1 MEAIPATIPA
11 MPTTKA
17 LVICG
22 PAGVG
27 KSSTA
32 YEIARLLAER
42 NVSHALIDSDEL
54 DRVHP
59 WPPEGQEPS
68 ELARR
73 NLTALW
79 ANFAALGHTRL
90 LITGVFTTLSS
101 ELPWISDAVP
111 NADITPV
118 RLIADLPT
126 LKARIYRREIGSGA
140 DDQLRRTVQQLNQM
154 RQSDATS
161 TEVIDTSDQ
170 HVSDTAKRIINAW
183 LGNPTTQS

>member
-1 MEAIPATIPA
+1 
-11 MPTTKA
+11 MPTTEV

-32 YEIARLLAER
+32 YEVARRLTEL

-59 WPPEGQEPS
+59 WPPAGQEPS

-79 ANFAALGHTRL
+79 ANFAAFGHTRL
-90 LITGVFTTLSS
+90 LITGVFTNLGS

-111 NADITPV
+111 NADITSI
-118 RLIADLPT
+118 RLIAGLPT
-126 LKARIYRREIGSGA
+126 LKARIDRREIGSGA
-140 DDQLRRTVQQLNQM
+140 SDQLRRTIQQLDQM
-154 RQSDATS
+154 GQSDPADTQ
-161 TEVIDTSDQ
+161 VIDTSDQ
-170 HVSDTAKRIINAW
+170 QVSDVAIRIINAW
-183 LGNPTTQS
+183 LGKPNTQS

>member
-1 MEAIPATIPA
+1 
-11 MPTTKA
+11 MPTTTV

-32 YEIARLLAER
+32 YEVARLLAER
-42 NVSHALIDSDEL
+42 NIAHALIDSDEL

-59 WPPEGQEPS
+59 WPLEGREPS

-90 LITGVFTTLSS
+90 IIAGVFADLDD
-101 ELPWISDAVP
+101 ELRWISDAVP
-111 NADITPV
+111 DAEITPV

-126 LKARIYRREIGSGA
+126 LEARVFRREIGSGGA
-140 DDQLRRTVQQLNQM
+140 DQLRRTIRQLDRM
-154 RQSDATS
+154 GRSDS
-161 TEVIDTSDQ
+161 TAAVVIDTSDQ
-170 HVSDTAKRIINAW
+170 QVGDIAKRVIDVW
-183 LGNPTTQS
+183 LAGPGRR

>member
-1 MEAIPATIPA
+1 MS
-11 MPTTKA
+11 TTKV

-32 YEIARLLAER
+32 YEVAHRLAQL

-59 WPPEGQEPS
+59 WPPAGQEPS

-73 NLTALW
+73 NLSALW

-90 LITGVFTTLSS
+90 LVTGVFTTLSC
-101 ELPWISDAVP
+101 ELAWISDAVP
-111 NADITPV
+111 NAEITSI
-118 RLIADLPT
+118 RLIADLLT

-140 DDQLRRTVQQLNQM
+140 RDQLRRTIRQLDQM
-154 RQSDATS
+154 RQSDPTG

-170 HVSDTAKRIINAW
+170 PVSDTATRIVNAW
-183 LGNPTTQS
+183 LGKPITRP